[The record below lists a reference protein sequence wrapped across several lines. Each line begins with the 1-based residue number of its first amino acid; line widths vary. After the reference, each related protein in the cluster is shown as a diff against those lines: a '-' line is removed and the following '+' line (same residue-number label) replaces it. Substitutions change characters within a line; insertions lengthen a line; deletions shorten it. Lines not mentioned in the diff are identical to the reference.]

1 MSRISPAR
9 RRGRLRGQ
17 ALVEFA
23 LVLFPAVLLMWGIV
37 HGYFVF
43 RAYTALGEAAEVGAE
58 TAAVFGQDCPK
69 VEEAIASS
77 LRGDFVTLPFFYTV
91 EFPDRQAG
99 EPPCAHVGD
108 RVVVRVGYT
117 EPLRFIFWDI
127 TPAPQSALR
136 FAERDC
142 GW

>member
-58 TAAVFGQDCPK
+58 TAAVFGQDCRQ

-77 LRGDFVTLPFFYTV
+77 LRGDFVTLHFSYTV
-91 EFPDRQAG
+91 EFPDRQDG
-99 EPPCAHVGD
+99 EPLCAHVGD

>member
-1 MSRISPAR
+1 
-9 RRGRLRGQ
+9 
-17 ALVEFA
+17 VEFA

-43 RAYTALGEAAEVGAE
+43 RAYAALGEAAEVGAE
-58 TAAVFGQDCPK
+58 TAAVFGQDCRQ
-69 VEEAIASS
+69 VAEAIESS
-77 LRGDFVTLPFFYTV
+77 LRGDFVGLPFGYAV
-91 EFPDRQAG
+91 EFPDG
-99 EPPCAHVGD
+99 EPCAHVGD
-108 RVVVRVGYT
+108 RVVVRVWYT

-136 FAERDC
+136 FVERDC